1 MINNKVKLSLQPT
14 FRPPSEAFSLI
25 LQITIGCSH
34 NKCSFCSMYK
44 GVQFHIKPFEQI
56 KAEID
61 YFRSRAK
68 YVNRIFLADGDALI
82 VPTEKLIEILKYIK
96 NIFPE
101 CERISTYASPKSL
114 ELKSEDELKKIK
126 DNGISLLYIGAESG
140 SDEVLKNIN
149 KGVTSKELGDLILK
163 AKKVG
168 FKTSVT
174 FIVGI
179 LGEKDFR
186 EHAIATGNFISRC
199 EPDYVGILSLM
210 LEENTTIYQE
220 WLKGNFKEAD
230 GIDILKEIKLIIENI
245 NVTSNIVF
253 RSNHASNYINLK
265 GNLPEDKKRL
275 IQEIDI
281 SLNKHSL
288 KEKKY
293 RLL

>member
-1 MINNKVKLSLQPT
+1 MLVPDLTSYSNLY
-14 FRPPSEAFSLI
+14 RPPSESFSLI

-140 SDEVLKNIN
+140 NDEVLKNIN

>member
-1 MINNKVKLSLQPT
+1 MINKVKLSLRPT

-186 EHAIATGNFISRC
+186 EHAVATGNFISRC

-245 NVTSNIVF
+245 NVTSNIIF

-275 IQEIDI
+275 IKEIDI

>member
-1 MINNKVKLSLQPT
+1 MLVPDLTSYSNLY
-14 FRPPSEAFSLI
+14 RPPSEAFSLI

-126 DNGISLLYIGAESG
+126 DNWISLLYIGAESG

-186 EHAIATGNFISRC
+186 EHAVATGNFISRC

>member
-1 MINNKVKLSLQPT
+1 MLVPDLTSYSNLY
-14 FRPPSEAFSLI
+14 RPPSESFSLI

-149 KGVTSKELGDLILK
+149 KEVTSKELGDLILK

-245 NVTSNIVF
+245 NVTSNIIF

-275 IQEIDI
+275 IKEIDI

>member
-1 MINNKVKLSLQPT
+1 MLVPDLTSYSNLY
-14 FRPPSEAFSLI
+14 RPPSEAFSLI

-220 WLKGNFKEAD
+220 WLKGNLKEAD

-245 NVTSNIVF
+245 NVTSNIIF

>member
-1 MINNKVKLSLQPT
+1 MLVPDLTSYSNLY
-14 FRPPSEAFSLI
+14 RPPSEAFSLI

-56 KAEID
+56 KVEID

-186 EHAIATGNFISRC
+186 EHAVATGNFISRC

-245 NVTSNIVF
+245 NVTSNIIF

-275 IQEIDI
+275 IKEIDI

>member
-1 MINNKVKLSLQPT
+1 MLVPDLTSYSNLY
-14 FRPPSEAFSLI
+14 RPPSESFSLI

-186 EHAIATGNFISRC
+186 EHAVATGNFISRC

>member
-1 MINNKVKLSLQPT
+1 MIVPDLTSYNNLY
-14 FRPPSEAFSLI
+14 RPPSEAFSLI
-25 LQITIGCSH
+25 LQVTIGCSH

-44 GVQFHIKPFEQI
+44 GVQFHIKSFEQI

-68 YVNRIFLADGDALI
+68 YVNKIFLADGDALI

-96 NIFPE
+96 NVFPE

-186 EHAIATGNFISRC
+186 EHAVATGKFISSC

-210 LEENTTIYQE
+210 LEQNTKFYQE
-220 WLKGNFKEAD
+220 WLKGDFNEAE
-230 GIDILKEIKLIIENI
+230 GTNILKEIKLIIENI
-245 NVTSNIVF
+245 DVTSNIVF
-253 RSNHASNYINLK
+253 RVNHASNYINLK

-275 IQEIDI
+275 IQEIEFALDKQ
-281 SLNKHSL
+281 NL
-288 KEKKY
+288 KDKKY

>member
-1 MINNKVKLSLQPT
+1 MFNRNVIY
-14 FRPPSEAFSLI
+14 RPPSEAFSLI
-25 LQITIGCSH
+25 LQVTNGCSH
-34 NKCSFCSMYK
+34 NRCSFCSMYK
-44 GVQFHIKPFEQI
+44 GVPFRIKSLEEI

-61 YFRSRAK
+61 YFRNRTR
-68 YVNRIFLADGDALI
+68 YVERVFLADGDALI
-82 VPTEKLIEILKYIK
+82 IPTEKLIEILKYIK
-96 NIFPE
+96 KVFPE
-101 CERISTYASPKSL
+101 CKRVSTYASPKSL
-114 ELKSEDELKKIK
+114 ELKSEEELKEIK
-126 DNGISLLYIGAESG
+126 NNGISLLYIGAESG
-140 SDEVLKNIN
+140 SDEVLRKIN

-163 AKKVG
+163 ARKVG

-174 FIVGI
+174 FIAGI
-179 LGEKDFR
+179 LGDKDFR
-186 EHAIATGNFISRC
+186 ENAEATGKFISRC

-245 NVTSNIVF
+245 NVTSNIIF

>member
-1 MINNKVKLSLQPT
+1 MLVPDLTSYSNLY
-14 FRPPSEAFSLI
+14 RPPSEAFSLI

-56 KAEID
+56 KAEIN

-245 NVTSNIVF
+245 NVTSNIIF

>member
-1 MINNKVKLSLQPT
+1 
-14 FRPPSEAFSLI
+14 
-25 LQITIGCSH
+25 
-34 NKCSFCSMYK
+34 
-44 GVQFHIKPFEQI
+44 
-56 KAEID
+56 
-61 YFRSRAK
+61 
-68 YVNRIFLADGDALI
+68 
-82 VPTEKLIEILKYIK
+82 
-96 NIFPE
+96 
-101 CERISTYASPKSL
+101 
-114 ELKSEDELKKIK
+114 
-126 DNGISLLYIGAESG
+126 
-140 SDEVLKNIN
+140 
-149 KGVTSKELGDLILK
+149 
-163 AKKVG
+163 
-168 FKTSVT
+168 
-174 FIVGI
+174 
-179 LGEKDFR
+179 
-186 EHAIATGNFISRC
+186 
-199 EPDYVGILSLM
+199 M

>member
-1 MINNKVKLSLQPT
+1 MLVPDLTSYSNLY
-14 FRPPSEAFSLI
+14 RPSSEAFSLI

-186 EHAIATGNFISRC
+186 EHAVATGNFISRC
-199 EPDYVGILSLM
+199 EPDYVGVLSLM

>member
-1 MINNKVKLSLQPT
+1 MLVPDLTSYSNLY
-14 FRPPSEAFSLI
+14 RPPSEAFSLI

-186 EHAIATGNFISRC
+186 EHAVATGNFISRC

-220 WLKGNFKEAD
+220 WLKGNFKEVD

-245 NVTSNIVF
+245 NVTSNIIF

>member
-1 MINNKVKLSLQPT
+1 MLVPDLTSYSNLY
-14 FRPPSEAFSLI
+14 RPPSESFSLI

-56 KAEID
+56 KAEIN

-245 NVTSNIVF
+245 NVTSNIIF

>member
-1 MINNKVKLSLQPT
+1 MLVPDLTSYSNLY
-14 FRPPSEAFSLI
+14 RPPSEAFSLI

-140 SDEVLKNIN
+140 SDKVLKNIN

-220 WLKGNFKEAD
+220 WLKGNLKEAD

-245 NVTSNIVF
+245 NVTSNIIF

>member
-1 MINNKVKLSLQPT
+1 MLVPDLTSYSNLY
-14 FRPPSEAFSLI
+14 RPPSEAFSLI

-186 EHAIATGNFISRC
+186 EHAVATGNFISRC
-199 EPDYVGILSLM
+199 EPDYVGVLSLM

>member
-1 MINNKVKLSLQPT
+1 MLVPDLTSYSNLY
-14 FRPPSEAFSLI
+14 RPPSESFSLI
-25 LQITIGCSH
+25 LRITIGCSH

-56 KAEID
+56 KAEIN

-186 EHAIATGNFISRC
+186 EHAVATGNFISRC

-245 NVTSNIVF
+245 NVTSNIIF

-265 GNLPEDKKRL
+265 GNLPEDKKKL

>member
-1 MINNKVKLSLQPT
+1 MLVPDLTSYSNLY
-14 FRPPSEAFSLI
+14 RPPSESFSLI
-25 LQITIGCSH
+25 LRITIGCSH

-186 EHAIATGNFISRC
+186 EHAVATGNFISRC

>member
-1 MINNKVKLSLQPT
+1 MLVPDLTSYSNLY
-14 FRPPSEAFSLI
+14 RPPSEAFSLI

-199 EPDYVGILSLM
+199 EPDYVGVLSLM

-245 NVTSNIVF
+245 NVTSNIIF
-253 RSNHASNYINLK
+253 RSNHTSNYINLK

>member
-1 MINNKVKLSLQPT
+1 MLVPDLTSYSNLY
-14 FRPPSEAFSLI
+14 RPPSEAFSLI

-96 NIFPE
+96 NISPE

-220 WLKGNFKEAD
+220 WLKGDFKEAD
-230 GIDILKEIKLIIENI
+230 GIDILKEIKLIVENI
-245 NVTSNIVF
+245 NVTSNIIF

>member
-1 MINNKVKLSLQPT
+1 MLVPDLTSYSNLY
-14 FRPPSEAFSLI
+14 RPPSESFSLI

-56 KAEID
+56 KAEIN

-140 SDEVLKNIN
+140 NDEVLKNIN

-186 EHAIATGNFISRC
+186 EHAVATGNFISRC

>member
-1 MINNKVKLSLQPT
+1 MLVPDLTSYSNLY
-14 FRPPSEAFSLI
+14 RPPSEAFSLI

-186 EHAIATGNFISRC
+186 EHAVATGNFISRC

-245 NVTSNIVF
+245 NVTSNIIF

-275 IQEIDI
+275 IKEIDI

>member
-1 MINNKVKLSLQPT
+1 MLVPDLTSYSNLY
-14 FRPPSEAFSLI
+14 RPPSEAFSLI

-140 SDEVLKNIN
+140 SDKVLKNIN

>member
-1 MINNKVKLSLQPT
+1 MLGPDLTSYSNLY
-14 FRPPSEAFSLI
+14 RPPSEAFSLI

-186 EHAIATGNFISRC
+186 EHAVATGNFISRC

>member
-1 MINNKVKLSLQPT
+1 MLVPDLTSYSNLY
-14 FRPPSEAFSLI
+14 RPPSEAFSLI

-230 GIDILKEIKLIIENI
+230 GIDILKEIKLINENI
-245 NVTSNIVF
+245 NVTSNIIF
-253 RSNHASNYINLK
+253 RSNHASNYINYK

>member
-1 MINNKVKLSLQPT
+1 MLVPDLTSYSNLY
-14 FRPPSEAFSLI
+14 RPPSEAFSLI

-245 NVTSNIVF
+245 NVTSNIIF

-275 IQEIDI
+275 IKEIDI

>member
-1 MINNKVKLSLQPT
+1 MLVPDLTSYSNLY
-14 FRPPSEAFSLI
+14 RPPSEAFSLI

-186 EHAIATGNFISRC
+186 EHAVATGNFISRC

-275 IQEIDI
+275 IKEIDI

>member
-1 MINNKVKLSLQPT
+1 MLVPDLTSYSNLY
-14 FRPPSEAFSLI
+14 RPPSEAFSLI

-140 SDEVLKNIN
+140 NDEVLKNIN

-186 EHAIATGNFISRC
+186 EHAVATGNFISRC